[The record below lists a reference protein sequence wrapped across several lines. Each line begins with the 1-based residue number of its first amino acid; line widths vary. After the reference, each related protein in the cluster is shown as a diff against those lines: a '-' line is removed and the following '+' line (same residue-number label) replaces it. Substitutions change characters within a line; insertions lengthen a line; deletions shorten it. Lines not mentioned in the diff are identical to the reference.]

1 MKISYF
7 YVPQICVQALIC
19 TTIWRPVDP
28 QVEDHLA
35 LETTVVRTSGV
46 HSRRVRPPYGYGLL
60 RAKQEARKVQT
71 LRSLMKVSLKRE

>member
-1 MKISYF
+1 M
-7 YVPQICVQALIC
+7 QALIC

-28 QVEDHLA
+28 EVEDQLA

-46 HSRRVRPPYGYGLL
+46 HGRRVRPPYGYGLL

-71 LRSLMKVSLKRE
+71 LRLLMKVR